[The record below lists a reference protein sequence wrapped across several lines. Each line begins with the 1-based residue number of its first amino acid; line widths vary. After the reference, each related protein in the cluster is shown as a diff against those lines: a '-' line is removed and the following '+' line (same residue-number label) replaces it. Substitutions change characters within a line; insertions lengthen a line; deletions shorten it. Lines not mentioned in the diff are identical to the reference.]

1 MQPPA
6 IRVAIRAIVAIA
18 ICLALFS
25 FESLSSRQNALALS
39 TVSRPPLS
47 LATLDERI
55 AAPVRKSGGQVI
67 DLTGFTIDLRSE
79 FSRSDKAPTA
89 ETRGAVFADQFYQ
102 HLQKGLNSAQP
113 IGLDLSNALIQ
124 GDLNL
129 SQLSLRMLAYSGTA
143 LPTLEAFNQSVK
155 SSGRTAVS
163 SSVLP
168 KEALAR
174 TFLIQPQNVQLDTF
188 IFQGPLLLSQTCF
201 SGAFSAADLYFLGT
215 VEADRA
221 IFTQMADWHGA
232 KFAKSADFSQG
243 QFQQESSFRSALFA
257 SRARFQQSSFA
268 GKSSWQGT
276 DFQGS
281 LAGGVSFAQADFH
294 SASFARS
301 HWQMNAD
308 FDQAVFHE
316 AVSFQKSRFDRSLLL
331 TNAQLEAAA
340 NFRQVQF
347 QRQVSLRGAK
357 VLSQVDF
364 GDALFAKGVT
374 VNVADL
380 DFNAGEAKVLGSP
393 GQIGRV
399 FSVPALSGNETVLR
413 NLVRNFRLL
422 EQVGDAN
429 QLEYTTERLRLS
441 QIRRQIFGVSLNQA
455 RPSQL
460 LKLGLNADQVAAV
473 INRVSKAADKESRPF
488 VSRSDLLE
496 IDQIDLATYL
506 QVRDRITTKPV
517 TLLSRSQWLVR
528 WLLLSGLLLLS
539 NYGTNVGLVFSVGLV
554 ATTLFGTM
562 LWGVDR
568 VRRWVPTPI
577 LPKSWEVISMA
588 LSSGVILL
596 LSLSVLYQC
605 SAYPLRTLL
614 AIGVVVL
621 PVPVILIA
629 RLYQQGRYHDFMNSS
644 YFVKN
649 GALRKLQ
656 VLIAR
661 LPIIPQFPFY
671 RERYLPLLMDRQ
683 WSWLNY
689 YDFSL
694 NNWFKFGFS
703 DIRLRDREV
712 PGLVSAL
719 VWYQWSLGTAYITL
733 LLWTLSRTIPGLN
746 LLLYF

>member
-1 MQPPA
+1 MRLKP

-18 ICLALFS
+18 ICLTLFG
-25 FESLSSRQNALALS
+25 FGESSSRQNALALS
-39 TVSRPPLS
+39 TLSRPPLS

-55 AAPVRKSGGQVI
+55 AAPVLKSGGQVI
-67 DLTGFTIDLRSE
+67 DLTGFTIDLRPESVRSE
-79 FSRSDKAPTA
+79 EARTAARS
-89 ETRGAVFADQFYQ
+89 AVSADQFYQ
-102 HLQKGLNSAQP
+102 RLQKGLNSSQP

-129 SQLSLRMLAYSGTA
+129 SRLSLRMLAYSGTA
-143 LPTLEAFNQSVK
+143 LPTLEAFNQSAQ
-155 SSGRTAVS
+155 SSRVS
-163 SSVLP
+163 VSP

-188 IFQGPLLLSQTCF
+188 VFQGPLLLSQTCF
-201 SGAFSAADLYFLGT
+201 NGTFNAADLYFLGT

-243 QFQQESSFRSALFA
+243 QFQQESSFRLALFA

-268 GKSSWQGT
+268 GKSSWQGA

-281 LAGGVSFAQADFH
+281 LAGGVSFARADFH
-294 SASFARS
+294 STSFARS

-308 FDQAVFHE
+308 FDQAVFRE

-347 QRQVSLRGAK
+347 QRSVSLRGAR

-364 GDALFAKGVT
+364 GDALFADGVT
-374 VNVADL
+374 INVADL
-380 DFNAGEAKVLGSP
+380 DFNAGEAKILGSP
-393 GQIGRV
+393 GQIGQV
-399 FSVPALSGNETVLR
+399 FSVPTLPSNEAVLR

-422 EQVGDAN
+422 EQVSDAN

-455 RPSQL
+455 RSNQL

-473 INRVSKAADKESRPF
+473 ISRVNEAALNESRPF
-488 VSRSDLLE
+488 VSRSDLLK

-506 QVRDRITTKPV
+506 RVRDRITTEPA
-517 TLLSRSQWLVR
+517 TLLSRGQWLIR

-539 NYGTNVGLVFSVGLV
+539 DYGTNVGLVFSVGLV

-568 VRRWVPTPI
+568 IRRWVPTPI
-577 LPKSWEVISMA
+577 LPASLEVIWMV
-588 LSSGVILL
+588 LSSSVILL

-621 PVPVILIA
+621 PVPIALIA
-629 RLYQQGRYHDFMNSS
+629 RLYQQGRYHDLMNSS

-671 RERYLPLLMDRQ
+671 RERYLPLLLDRQ

-712 PGLVSAL
+712 PGTISAL